1 MLLPVLVLRTQ
12 VGRCD
17 LYSLRSTGPRTA
29 HITSA
34 TTAQANVATEE
45 TPPSEIPLR
54 TVHINSI
61 DTVPLSGMC
70 RHRLS
75 LSLS

>member
-1 MLLPVLVLRTQ
+1 MKTSSGMERQLP
-12 VGRCD
+12 
-17 LYSLRSTGPRTA
+17 A

-61 DTVPLSGMC
+61 DTVRIALSASFISASIYSISLM
-70 RHRLS
+70 RLAFF
-75 LSLS
+75 